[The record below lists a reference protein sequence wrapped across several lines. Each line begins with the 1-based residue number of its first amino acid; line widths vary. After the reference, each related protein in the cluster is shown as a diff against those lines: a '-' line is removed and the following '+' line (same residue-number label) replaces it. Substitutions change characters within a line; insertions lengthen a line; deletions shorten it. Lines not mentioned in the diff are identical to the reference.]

1 MPELTLS
8 LADRICDETLK
19 AGTDLG
25 LKPLAVAVV
34 DAGGHLIAFKRADGA
49 SFFRFELAFGKAHA
63 AAAFGFPST
72 GKLQGF
78 FETRP
83 LFKDYSFEASNG
95 KMLIDAGGV
104 RILNDEGHCI
114 GAVGVTGDVSA
125 QDEEAGHLGIKAT
138 GLISALG

>member
-1 MPELTLS
+1 MPELTLQD
-8 LADRICDETLK
+8 ADTICDETLK
-19 AGTDLG
+19 AGDEMG

-34 DAGGHLIAFKRADGA
+34 DAGGHLIAYKRADGA

-72 GKLQGF
+72 GKIQGF
-78 FETRP
+78 FEARP
-83 LFKDYSFEASNG
+83 MFKDYCFEASGN

-104 RILNDEGHCI
+104 RILNQEGHCI

-125 QDEEAGHLGIKAT
+125 QDEEAGNRGIKAA